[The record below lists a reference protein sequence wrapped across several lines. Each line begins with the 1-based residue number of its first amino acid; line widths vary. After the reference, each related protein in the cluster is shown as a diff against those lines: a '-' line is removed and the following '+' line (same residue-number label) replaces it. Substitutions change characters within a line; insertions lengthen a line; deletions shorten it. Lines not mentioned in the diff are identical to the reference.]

1 MSTKKL
7 LSNTII
13 YIALGFLAPA
23 INFIL
28 LPIYTKYLD
37 ADDYALIAQ
46 STVVQTIFANIIGL
60 GVNAAFAR
68 YYFDYY
74 EDSEALNK
82 LYSTSIISYFL
93 TGLVTMLILSLIG
106 PFLFDITFKNN
117 VFTFWSYGMF
127 SIIIAWIS
135 NIQTLT
141 LNFYRNKEDAVK
153 YAFFAIFFFISVAFS
168 IYVGVVLLD
177 LKAYGSIV
185 GRLIGV
191 CVPIFI
197 YLVYYFSKNKIE
209 YSNLLNKKMIL
220 FGLPMVPYLF
230 LNAILSQ
237 ADKFAV
243 ERYFD
248 LKILGLYSFGF
259 LIASVNDIFINSLGA
274 AINPQLLKTMKNEDP
289 KENSKLSKLFKGY
302 LAAGIIVNVL
312 ITVCGT
318 ICIHLFINEKYVSV
332 AYFFPLLSLAYL
344 FRVIYT
350 AYTVPIIYKKQ
361 TNILPFINVIT
372 FVLTVVFLLGFI
384 SIWGLIGVCIA
395 RILIQFAQTIT
406 TWIILKRKGFYHPEY
421 LNFHFEYGLI
431 LFIILYISVWYFIVS
446 KDPSTIEYLGLLPLL
461 ILAFGILGLKIKSI
475 FRV

>member
-7 LSNTII
+7 LSNSII

-28 LPIYTKYLD
+28 LPIYTKFLD
-37 ADDYALIAQ
+37 AEDYALIAQ
-46 STVVQTIFANIIGL
+46 STVVQSIFANIIGL

-74 EDSEALNK
+74 KDPEALNK

-93 TGLVTMLILSLIG
+93 TGIVTLLILSLIG
-106 PFLFDITFKNN
+106 PFLFDISFKND
-117 VFTFWSYGMF
+117 VFTFWGYGIF
-127 SIIIAWIS
+127 SILIAWIS
-135 NIQTLT
+135 NIQILT
-141 LNFYRNKEDAVK
+141 LNFYRNKEDAVR
-153 YAFFAIFFFISVAFS
+153 YAFFAILFFLSVAFS

-185 GRLIGV
+185 GRFIGV
-191 CVPIFI
+191 SVPILI
-197 YLVYYFSKNKIE
+197 YLVYYFSKHPIE
-209 YSNLLNKKMIL
+209 YSNILNKKMIL

-243 ERYFD
+243 ERFFD

-259 LIASVNDIFINSLGA
+259 LIASVNEIFINSLGSA
-274 AINPQLLKTMKNEDP
+274 VNPQLLKTMKNEDP
-289 KENSKLSKLFKGY
+289 NENSKISKLFKAY

-318 ICIHLFINEKYVSV
+318 IGIHLFINEKYVSV
-332 AYFFPLLSLAYL
+332 AYFFPLLSVAYL

-361 TNILPFINVIT
+361 TNILPFINVVT
-372 FVLTVVFLLGFI
+372 FVLTVLFLVGFI
-384 SIWGLIGVCIA
+384 SFWGIIGVCIA
-395 RILIQFAQTIT
+395 RIMIQFAQTIT

-421 LNFHFEYGLI
+421 LNFNYEYGI
-431 LFIILYISVWYFIVS
+431 ISFIILYTIVWYSIVPTS
-446 KDPSTIEYLGLLPLL
+446 PSTIEFMYLLPMLLIVLTVLGLRMK
-461 ILAFGILGLKIKSI
+461 KI
-475 FRV
+475 FL